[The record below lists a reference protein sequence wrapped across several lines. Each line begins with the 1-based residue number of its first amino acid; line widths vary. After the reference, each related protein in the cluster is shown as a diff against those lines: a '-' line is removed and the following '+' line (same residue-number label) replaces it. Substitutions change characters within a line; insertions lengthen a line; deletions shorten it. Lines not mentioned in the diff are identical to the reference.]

1 MNKTWRN
8 KNMNNIEHKKQLVI
22 IAGVAGEIG
31 TEFAKKLVENNIET
45 LGIIRNKSVSEIDSP
60 LFKTVAC
67 HLDNPE
73 HVEQVFG
80 QIDLSVFDRVVY
92 LHTIGVDKFDPRGY
106 PHIKTMKTI
115 DEDIYNTNV
124 NTFKYLLK
132 FLGTEIRNIRNSG
145 KNIELK
151 TAIIAGVSD
160 KYTPFVIEG
169 FCEAKFI
176 LREYL
181 RLYMERFPSWFSGL
195 SINITSTITKA
206 ALAVRPY
213 ADTEFWL
220 TPQEVVEKSLND
232 LISNNQGYQEIDVIK
247 FSPEYQDD
255 YYENNEKLYTK
266 WSKET
271 GIK

>member
-1 MNKTWRN
+1 
-8 KNMNNIEHKKQLVI
+8 MNNIKKQKQLVI

-31 TEFAKKLVENNIET
+31 TEFAQKLVSSNIET
-45 LGIIRNKSVSEIDSP
+45 LGIIRNKPVAGIESP
-60 LFKTVAC
+60 LLKTVAC

-73 HVEQVFG
+73 HVEQVFS
-80 QIDLSVFDRVVY
+80 QIDLASFDRVIY

-106 PHIKTMKTI
+106 PHIQSMKTI

-124 NTFKYLLK
+124 NTFKYLLR
-132 FLGTEIRNIRNSG
+132 FLVKEVRTIRSTG

-160 KYTPFVIEG
+160 KYSPFVIEG

-176 LREYL
+176 LREYI
-181 RLYMERFPSWFSGL
+181 RSYVERFPLWFSGL
-195 SINITSTITKA
+195 SINVTSTVTKSA
-206 ALAVRPY
+206 VAVRPY
-213 ADTEFWL
+213 ANTEFWL
-220 TPQEVVEKSLND
+220 TPKEVVDKSFSD
-232 LISNNQGYQEIDVIK
+232 LISNAKEYKELDLIK
-247 FSPEYQDD
+247 FSPEYADD